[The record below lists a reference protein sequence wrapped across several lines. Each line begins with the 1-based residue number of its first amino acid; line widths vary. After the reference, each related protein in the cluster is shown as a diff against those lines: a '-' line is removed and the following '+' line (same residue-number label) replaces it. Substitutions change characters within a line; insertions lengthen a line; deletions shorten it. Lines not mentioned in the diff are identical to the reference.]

1 MSTSIAR
8 DIQRLAGLD
17 EPSTTLLRS
26 FDLEW
31 RCGTRFI
38 KTLLLAGYNP
48 PTIGTALTEAL
59 QRYQRMCQQG
69 VADYERLKFVLGHL
83 YRALE
88 RADQR
93 PGDDLTARWGRHAYV
108 PSEVTEYLIQ
118 TYGAAEHV

>member
-31 RCGTRFI
+31 RCGSRFI

-48 PTIGTALTEAL
+48 PIVGTALTEAL
-59 QRYQRMCQQG
+59 PRYRRMCQLG
-69 VADYERLKFVLGHL
+69 IADYERLKFVLGHL
-83 YRALE
+83 YRRSSRSTSAP
-88 RADQR
+88 A
-93 PGDDLTARWGRHAYV
+93 
-108 PSEVTEYLIQ
+108 PS
-118 TYGAAEHV
+118 

>member
-31 RCGTRFI
+31 RCGSRFI

-48 PTIGTALTEAL
+48 PIVGTALTEAL
-59 QRYQRMCQQG
+59 PRYRRMCQLG

-88 RADQR
+88 QVDQR
-93 PGDDLTARWGRHAYV
+93 PGAELTTRWGRHAYV
-108 PSEVTEYLIQ
+108 PPEVTEYLIQ
-118 TYGAAEHV
+118 THGAAEHV